1 MSASTTTHSLSARGS
16 VVALLGVLG
25 ALAVGGCGGSD
36 DDANGQR
43 AGDETSVRKVL
54 SDLQAAAVAG
64 DGKQICA
71 EIFTPKLATSVTTSS
86 ASGSCAK
93 EVRRNLFSPTTKLT
107 VQSVT
112 VADEANATAKIK
124 EASGTA
130 STVFL
135 VRQSGRWRIRSIQA
149 T

>member
-1 MSASTTTHSLSARGS
+1 MAASTTYGVPARGS
-16 VVALLGVLG
+16 VLALLGALG
-25 ALAVGGCGGSD
+25 ALAIGGCGGSD
-36 DDANGQR
+36 DDASAQR
-43 AGDETSVRKVL
+43 AGDETSVRRVL

-71 EIFTPKLATSVTTSS
+71 EIFTPKLATSVTTS
-86 ASGSCAK
+86 ATSGSCAK

-107 VQSVT
+107 VQTVT
-112 VADEANATAKIK
+112 VADAANATAKVK
-124 EASGTA
+124 EASGKA

-149 T
+149 A

>member
-1 MSASTTTHSLSARGS
+1 MAASTTYSVPARGS

-36 DDANGQR
+36 DDANAQR
-43 AGDETSVRKVL
+43 AGDETSVRRVL

-71 EIFTPKLATSVTTSS
+71 EIFTPKLATSVTTS
-86 ASGSCAK
+86 ATSGSCAK

-107 VQSVT
+107 VQTVT
-112 VADEANATAKIK
+112 VADAANATAKVK
-124 EASGTA
+124 EASGKA
-130 STVFL
+130 STVYL

>member
-1 MSASTTTHSLSARGS
+1 MAASTTSSLPARGS

-36 DDANGQR
+36 DDASARQ
-43 AGDETSVRKVL
+43 AGDEASVRRVL

-86 ASGSCAK
+86 TSGSCAK
-93 EVRRNLFSPTTKLT
+93 EVRRNLFTPTTKLT
-107 VQSVT
+107 VQSVA
-112 VADEANATAKIK
+112 VADEANATARVE
-124 EASGTA
+124 EASGTV
-130 STVFL
+130 STVYL

-149 T
+149 I